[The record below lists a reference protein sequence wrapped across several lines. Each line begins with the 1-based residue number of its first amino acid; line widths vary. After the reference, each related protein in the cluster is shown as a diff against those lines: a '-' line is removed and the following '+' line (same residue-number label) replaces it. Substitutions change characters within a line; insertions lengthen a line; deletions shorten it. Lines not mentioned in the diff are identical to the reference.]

1 MEQIDKALTSEQLD
15 WDSRFFGYGVSRID
29 IQDADDRTV
38 ADEITRL
45 QDRGSE
51 LIYVFSPRPLALDG
65 FDAVLADRKL
75 SYVLAEPHFRAVD
88 RTVASVLRTSEA
100 LYELGCQAGGHSRY
114 KVDPHISDEDFRRLF
129 RLWID
134 NSVSRRF
141 ADHVLAYGQD
151 GKELGM
157 VTAGRKDDM
166 LSIGL
171 IATDASCRG
180 TGIGSALIQSIINL
194 AYESGLKV
202 EVTTQADNAEACC
215 FYETHGFKVE
225 SRTYV
230 YHVWTSRNLNIQNHH
245 DTI

>member
-1 MEQIDKALTSEQLD
+1 MEQIEKALTSEHLD
-15 WDSRFFGYGVSRID
+15 WDSRFFGYSVSRID
-29 IQDADDRTV
+29 IQNADDRTV

-51 LIYVFSPRPLALDG
+51 LIYVFSPRLLALDG
-65 FDAVLADRKL
+65 
-75 SYVLAEPHFRAVD
+75 S
-88 RTVASVLRTSEA
+88 SSEA

-114 KVDPHISDEDFRRLF
+114 KVDPHISEHDFRRLF

-141 ADHVLAYGQD
+141 ADYMLAFGQA

-157 VTAGRKDDM
+157 ITAGRKDDM

-180 TGIGSALIQSIINL
+180 KGIGSALIQSVINL
-194 AYESGLKV
+194 ASESELKV
-202 EVTTQADNAEACC
+202 EVTTQADNAEACR
-215 FYETHGFKVE
+215 FYETHGFTVQ

-230 YHVWTSRNLNIQNHH
+230 YHVRASHNSRH
-245 DTI
+245 

>member
-1 MEQIDKALTSEQLD
+1 MEQIAKALTSEHLD
-15 WDSRFFGYGVSRID
+15 WDSRFFGYSVSRID
-29 IQDADDRTV
+29 ILDADDRTV

-51 LIYVFSPRPLALDG
+51 LIYVFSPRPLALDE
-65 FDAVLADRKL
+65 FDAVLVDRKL
-75 SYVLAEPHFRAVD
+75 SYVLAEPHFRPVD
-88 RTVASVLRTSEA
+88 RTVESVLRTSEA

-114 KVDPHISDEDFRRLF
+114 KVDTHISEHDFRRLF

-141 ADHVLAYGQD
+141 ADYMLAFGQA

-157 VTAGRKDDM
+157 ITAGRKDDM

-180 TGIGSALIQSIINL
+180 KGIGSALIQSVINL
-194 AYESGLKV
+194 ASESGLKV
-202 EVTTQADNAEACC
+202 EVTTQADNAEACR
-215 FYETHGFKVE
+215 FYESHGFTVQ

-230 YHVWTSRNLNIQNHH
+230 YHVRASHNSRH
-245 DTI
+245 